1 MSAFTL
7 KMFQSELD
15 KIQRYVLAYP
25 NIETGGDL
33 FGLWSN
39 SGDPVVQLLIGPGKN
54 CRRTSV
60 SFHQDIDYLQE
71 VGTFLN
77 TSFML
82 CHIGSW
88 HSHHQLSLTQPS
100 AGDRSTVCNNWPR
113 GRQRY
118 IMIIANIVTSSTRTA
133 AKSVHIHPYMFTSK
147 GRVCKRGTVQR
158 ISRTSPYMEYGY
170 VMNKLNEGAER
181 SRRLSKFDYDLPI
194 EVKSLVK
201 DRRFPAKSKASSLY
215 KTSEDIRPTTAGQ
228 RNGYREKSVVYQ
240 WYNSSKDDAK
250 LQKIHGDI
258 RVKRNPSGAVEF
270 SARLQNNRTSLG
282 NHYDAGKSRDSFRAR
297 SQSAR
302 LEWRRYESRAEK
314 PSEAVVPWQRTASKS
329 ALKTSQNPG
338 RSIPSNYP
346 YLAATPNSR
355 NRKISS
361 EFTVRIDSGYVRDS
375 FRVKTTLKNDQQRY
389 SRHDSEKKRLESV
402 TSVYNSTKRPSTC
415 LGIRIQK
422 SSF

>member
-1 MSAFTL
+1 M
-7 KMFQSELD
+7 
-15 KIQRYVLAYP
+15 
-25 NIETGGDL
+25 
-33 FGLWSN
+33 
-39 SGDPVVQLLIGPGKN
+39 
-54 CRRTSV
+54 
-60 SFHQDIDYLQE
+60 
-71 VGTFLN
+71 
-77 TSFML
+77 
-82 CHIGSW
+82 
-88 HSHHQLSLTQPS
+88 
-100 AGDRSTVCNNWPR
+100 
-113 GRQRY
+113 
-118 IMIIANIVTSSTRTA
+118 
-133 AKSVHIHPYMFTSK
+133 
-147 GRVCKRGTVQR
+147 
-158 ISRTSPYMEYGY
+158 
-170 VMNKLNEGAER
+170 
-181 SRRLSKFDYDLPI
+181 
-194 EVKSLVK
+194 
-201 DRRFPAKSKASSLY
+201 Y
-215 KTSEDIRPTTAGQ
+215 KTSEDIRPTTAGLQ
-228 RNGYREKSVVYQ
+228 NGYPEKSVVYQ

-402 TSVYNSTKRPSTC
+402 TYVYNSTKRPSTC
-415 LGIRIQK
+415 LGIRVQK